1 MARKSGIELKKST
14 FKEKKMVGKWMEQ
27 RGIYKSLKANE
38 RGGGLKKSLA
48 ISEVV
53 RGRRGNPLGWRGGMR
68 GARERKQ
75 EQVKMHYNL
84 ELFG

>member
-14 FKEKKMVGKWMEQ
+14 FKEKKMVGKLMEKE
-27 RGIYKSLKANE
+27 GIYKSLKAKE

-53 RGRRGNPLGWRGGMR
+53 RGRGNPLGWIHICTYTYTY
-68 GARERKQ
+68 EYTFEK
-75 EQVKMHYNL
+75 VISY
-84 ELFG
+84 